1 MKNCAFCKY
10 RTIGPESEPC
20 VRCDAAQYFE
30 EDDAVEHPEH
40 YTYGKYEYFEEDDAV
55 EHPEHYTYGKYECID
70 VMTEVFGADEVADFC
85 ICNAF
90 KYLFRC
96 QHKHETPIEDVKK
109 AVWYLN
115 KYLSINE

>member
-1 MKNCAFCKY
+1 MKKDCAFCKY

-20 VRCDAAQYFE
+20 VRCDVAQYFE

-40 YTYGKYEYFEEDDAV
+40 YT
-55 EHPEHYTYGKYECID
+55 HGKYECID

>member
-1 MKNCAFCKY
+1 MKDCAFCKY

-20 VRCDAAQYFE
+20 VRCDVAQYFE
-30 EDDAVEHPEH
+30 EDDAVER
-40 YTYGKYEYFEEDDAV
+40 
-55 EHPEHYTYGKYECID
+55 PEHYTYGKYECID

>member
-1 MKNCAFCKY
+1 MKGCAFCKY

-20 VRCDAAQYFE
+20 VRCDAAQ
-30 EDDAVEHPEH
+30 
-40 YTYGKYEYFEEDDAV
+40 YFEEDDAV

>member
-20 VRCDAAQYFE
+20 VRCDVAQ
-30 EDDAVEHPEH
+30 
-40 YTYGKYEYFEEDDAV
+40 YFEEDDAV

>member
-20 VRCDAAQYFE
+20 VRCDAAQ
-30 EDDAVEHPEH
+30 
-40 YTYGKYEYFEEDDAV
+40 YFEEDDAV

>member
-20 VRCDAAQYFE
+20 AGCDAAQ
-30 EDDAVEHPEH
+30 
-40 YTYGKYEYFEEDDAV
+40 YFEEDDAV

-70 VMTEVFGADEVADFC
+70 VMTEVLGADEVADFC

>member
-1 MKNCAFCKY
+1 MMKDCAFCKY
-10 RTIGPESEPC
+10 RAVSPESEPC
-20 VRCDAAQYFE
+20 VRCDVAQYFE
-30 EDDAVEHPEH
+30 P
-40 YTYGKYEYFEEDDAV
+40 EDDAV

>member
-1 MKNCAFCKY
+1 MRNCAFCKY

-20 VRCDAAQYFE
+20 VRCDAAQ
-30 EDDAVEHPEH
+30 
-40 YTYGKYEYFEEDDAV
+40 YFEEDDAV

>member
-1 MKNCAFCKY
+1 MKDCAFCKY

-20 VRCDAAQYFE
+20 VRCDVAQYFE

-40 YTYGKYEYFEEDDAV
+40 YTYGKYEY
-55 EHPEHYTYGKYECID
+55 ID

>member
-1 MKNCAFCKY
+1 MKDCAFCKY
-10 RTIGPESEPC
+10 RTISPECEPC
-20 VRCDAAQYFE
+20 VRCDVAQ
-30 EDDAVEHPEH
+30 
-40 YTYGKYEYFEEDDAV
+40 YFEEDDAV

>member
-1 MKNCAFCKY
+1 MKDCAFCKY

-20 VRCDAAQYFE
+20 VRCDVAQ
-30 EDDAVEHPEH
+30 
-40 YTYGKYEYFEEDDAV
+40 YFEEDDAV

>member
-1 MKNCAFCKY
+1 MKDCAFCRY

-20 VRCDAAQYFE
+20 VRCDAAQ
-30 EDDAVEHPEH
+30 
-40 YTYGKYEYFEEDDAV
+40 YFEEDDAV

>member
-1 MKNCAFCKY
+1 MKDCAFCRY

-30 EDDAVEHPEH
+30 EDDAVEN
-40 YTYGKYEYFEEDDAV
+40 
-55 EHPEHYTYGKYECID
+55 PEHYTYGKYECID

>member
-1 MKNCAFCKY
+1 MMKDCAFCKY

-20 VRCDAAQYFE
+20 VRCDVAQ
-30 EDDAVEHPEH
+30 
-40 YTYGKYEYFEEDDAV
+40 YFEEDDAV

>member
-1 MKNCAFCKY
+1 MKSCAFCKY

-20 VRCDAAQYFE
+20 VRCDVAQ
-30 EDDAVEHPEH
+30 
-40 YTYGKYEYFEEDDAV
+40 YFEEDDAV

>member
-1 MKNCAFCKY
+1 MKDCAFCKY

-20 VRCDAAQYFE
+20 VRCDAAQ
-30 EDDAVEHPEH
+30 
-40 YTYGKYEYFEEDDAV
+40 YFEEDDAV

-96 QHKHETPIEDVKK
+96 QHKHEAPIEDVKK

>member
-1 MKNCAFCKY
+1 MKDCAFCRY

-20 VRCDAAQYFE
+20 VRCDVAQ
-30 EDDAVEHPEH
+30 
-40 YTYGKYEYFEEDDAV
+40 YFEEDDAV

>member
-1 MKNCAFCKY
+1 MKDCAFCKY

-30 EDDAVEHPEH
+30 EDDAVEHP
-40 YTYGKYEYFEEDDAV
+40 KY
-55 EHPEHYTYGKYECID
+55 YTYGKYECID

>member
-1 MKNCAFCKY
+1 MIKDCAFCKY

-20 VRCDAAQYFE
+20 VRCDVAQ
-30 EDDAVEHPEH
+30 
-40 YTYGKYEYFEEDDAV
+40 YFEEDDAV

>member
-1 MKNCAFCKY
+1 MKDCAFCKY

-20 VRCDAAQYFE
+20 ARCDAAQYFE
-30 EDDAVEHPEH
+30 EDDAVER
-40 YTYGKYEYFEEDDAV
+40 
-55 EHPEHYTYGKYECID
+55 PEHYTYGKYECID

>member
-1 MKNCAFCKY
+1 MMKDCAFCKY

-20 VRCDAAQYFE
+20 VKCDAAQ
-30 EDDAVEHPEH
+30 
-40 YTYGKYEYFEEDDAV
+40 YFEEDDAV

>member
-1 MKNCAFCKY
+1 MKDCAFCKY

-20 VRCDAAQYFE
+20 VRCDVAQ
-30 EDDAVEHPEH
+30 
-40 YTYGKYEYFEEDDAV
+40 YFEEDDAV

-96 QHKHETPIEDVKK
+96 QHKHETPIDDVKK

>member
-1 MKNCAFCKY
+1 MKDCAFCKY

-20 VRCDAAQYFE
+20 ARCDAAQYFE
-30 EDDAVEHPEH
+30 L
-40 YTYGKYEYFEEDDAV
+40 EDDAV

>member
-1 MKNCAFCKY
+1 MMKDCAFCKY

-20 VRCDAAQYFE
+20 VGCDVAQ
-30 EDDAVEHPEH
+30 
-40 YTYGKYEYFEEDDAV
+40 YFEEDDAV

>member
-1 MKNCAFCKY
+1 MKDCAFCKY

-20 VRCDAAQYFE
+20 VRCDAAQ
-30 EDDAVEHPEH
+30 
-40 YTYGKYEYFEEDDAV
+40 YFEEDDAV

>member
-1 MKNCAFCKY
+1 MKDCAFCKY

-20 VRCDAAQYFE
+20 VRCDVAQYFE

-40 YTYGKYEYFEEDDAV
+40 YTYGK
-55 EHPEHYTYGKYECID
+55 HECID